1 MKHIKLGAALH
12 LLAAIF
18 WMSMLFPLLALAG
31 ALGEGTL
38 SLPAALYGEAVFTA
52 LAILGALFARLLRSH
67 RVIRGILRPLLTLLF
82 AAAGFLLSPFPRFSP
97 IPVLIG
103 HILFALICGV
113 AFVAG
118 TVLYSYPYAELRAG
132 MPIVWLLASHVG
144 GAGALWAVSQL
155 ETVQYYPRPLS
166 ISLAFAFV
174 CYALCRNQANIDYN
188 MERRRH
194 RLELLPQKIRLYNFR
209 LMLGI
214 LLVVLI
220 LFVLRGQV
228 AAVLRALGWGLAVVC
243 AWIFFLLVKLV
254 EFFHKED
261 TPMMGEEG
269 MADILSPFQDMP
281 YESVSD
287 AWIYVA
293 LVIIIGLLLWWKHRE
308 ILNLFAT
315 LFRRIAGFIRSLF
328 TFNGFGPAHMGDE
341 ESPYYTDAVVS
352 LSPEQAR
359 EKQISLRSRAREWK
373 RAYARCQ
380 RLPEGTPEER
390 EEKLRSG
397 YRLILQYLDIH
408 GCYEKGD
415 TVHELG
421 GRAAA
426 LPGMAGY
433 PAAADSYDTVRY
445 GGQLPATGDL
455 LEVQRVLAEMAAQIA
470 EKKGKRATNGAAAK

>member
-1 MKHIKLGAALH
+1 MKRIKLSTALH

-18 WMSMLFPLLALAG
+18 WLSMLFPLLVLAG
-31 ALGEGTL
+31 ALGESTL
-38 SLPAALYGEAVFTA
+38 SLPSALYGEAVFTL
-52 LAILGALFARLLRSH
+52 LAIFGALLAHLLKGH
-67 RVIRGILRPLLTLLF
+67 RMILGILRPLLALLCVM
-82 AAAGFLLSPFPRFSP
+82 AGFLLSPFSGLSP

-103 HILFALICGV
+103 HILFALTCGI
-113 AFVAG
+113 ALVAG
-118 TVLYSYPYAELRAG
+118 TVLYAYPYAELRAG
-132 MPIVWLLASHVG
+132 IPAVWLLVSHVG
-144 GAGALWAVSQL
+144 SAGALWAVSQL
-155 ETVQYYPRPLS
+155 ETVQYRPGPLS
-166 ISLAFAFV
+166 ISLIIAFI

-214 LLVVLI
+214 LLAVLI
-220 LFVLRGQV
+220 LFLLRGQV
-228 AAVLRALGWGLAVVC
+228 AAGLRALGWGLATVF

-261 TPMMGEEG
+261 TPSVGQEG
-269 MADILSPFQDMP
+269 MADILAPFQNMP

-287 AWIYVA
+287 IWIYVA
-293 LVIIIGLLLWWKHRE
+293 LVLIIGLLLWWKHRA
-308 ILNLFAT
+308 ILNLLAT
-315 LFRRIAGFIRSLF
+315 LFRRIAAFLRSLF
-328 TFNGFGPAHMGDE
+328 IFNGFGPSLAGDE
-341 ESPYYTDAVVS
+341 ESPYYTDEVVS

-359 EKQISLRSRAREWK
+359 ERQLSRRSRAREWK

-380 RLPEGTPEER
+380 RLPEETPEER

-397 YRLILQYLDIH
+397 YRLILQYLDLH

-421 GRAAA
+421 ARAAA

-445 GGQLPATGDL
+445 GGQLPAAGDL
-455 LEVQRVLAEMAAQIA
+455 LGVQRVLAEMAAQTA
-470 EKKGKRATNGAAAK
+470 ARKNKGAI